1 MQLTD
6 LQRLA
11 VFQAAMKVISTET
24 KTGVPYNL
32 RGRVDAEL
40 VRDFNENETD
50 RRRITIGG
58 RDVGTLT
65 ITMTEPKEVR
75 EVGIENYRE
84 FIKWLT
90 ETEDGVDL
98 LWTFICSR
106 EVTPLLKCI
115 EDVLVVDG
123 IVPDGC
129 VVRTHNEPARVKG
142 TVLRGC
148 KPIAIASALGDAL
161 PDVMADILIL
171 PDKGE

>member
-6 LQRLA
+6 IQKLA
-11 VFQAAMKVISTET
+11 VFQAAMKVIGAET
-24 KTGVPYNL
+24 KTGDPSNL
-32 RGRVDAEL
+32 RGRVDNEL
-40 VRDFNENETD
+40 VSEFGENGTD

-58 RDVGTLT
+58 KNVGTLT
-65 ITMTEPKEVR
+65 VTMTEPKEVR

-90 ETEDGVDL
+90 ETDDGIDL

-106 EVTPLLKCI
+106 DVTPLLKCI

-123 IVPDGC
+123 IIPDGC
-129 VVRTHNEPARVKG
+129 VVRTHNEPSRVKG

-148 KPIAIASALGDAL
+148 KPKDIADALGDSLPDIIASAIAL
-161 PDVMADILIL
+161 PEG
-171 PDKGE
+171 K

>member
-6 LQRLA
+6 AQTLA
-11 VFQAAMKVISTET
+11 VFQGAAKVINDEI
-24 KTGVPYNL
+24 KTGRPDNL

-40 VRDFNENETD
+40 LAHYEESGTD
-50 RRRITIGG
+50 RIRIAINGKAIA
-58 RDVGTLT
+58 TLT
-65 ITMTEPKEVR
+65 VTMTEEREIR
-75 EVGIENYRE
+75 EVAIENYRE

-90 ETEDGVDL
+90 ETEDGIDL

-115 EDVLVVDG
+115 EDVLLVDG
-123 IVPDGC
+123 IIPDGC

-148 KPIAIASALGDAL
+148 KPKDIAEALGDSLPEVMTAVLAL
-161 PDVMADILIL
+161 P
-171 PDKGE
+171 EEER